1 MSVATHHL
9 LKVLDEGILLLVLA
23 LGSLSLHVLTQNL
36 ISDLGSTDMISL
48 LRLGKM
54 ALIAALLVE
63 LADATFFGAKKE
75 DALAGDDGQ
84 PCRVRCCLYSPPSC
98 RS

>member
-1 MSVATHHL
+1 M
-9 LKVLDEGILLLVLA
+9 LVLA

-54 ALIAALLVE
+54 ALNAALLVE
-63 LADATFFGAKKE
+63 LADATF
-75 DALAGDDGQ
+75 LAPRRRTPWLVTMGSLVVCVAVCTLHHLVVLD
-84 PCRVRCCLYSPPSC
+84 
-98 RS
+98 